1 MSNTTTKTN
10 TTFRGIKANVQ
21 RTNTSL
27 SAGNIERLQRKAMS
41 KLYKD
46 EFGKPE
52 FYVVETVS
60 IDDVGNIE
68 RGYQVVGKA
77 PVVTAFGELDQ
88 TKQQITVNKDDS
100 EREVVV
106 GPQEAYKLFR
116 NIILVSFRNA
126 EAKYDEVRLS
136 GLELDNTVYKA
147 TKHVFYPASGS
158 ASMGKKSKVYFTNH
172 KADVQYETMN
182 NLTGGMLTVALEREA
197 AEKGELSYDDL
208 AGIASRISLC
218 ATTPS
223 LWTEA
228 GKTNNVFYFNGSIES
243 AAEQSNIKGIDN
255 NFRDGYEIISDR
267 IGSEMVEELTG
278 EYVSLA
284 QARRMSFQ
292 LRIRGA
298 AGKGHFRAYNLAQ
311 RLKEMKAMMKIDM
324 SKCYCWEDGKK
335 IDLSVLSEKDLT
347 RLAAKIDIIGDKDVF
362 KWGKYIIDK
371 DVIDPLEI
379 GIVNMSNK
387 TTGGLGTQ
395 IIFKLRDDIED
406 ATLYVK
412 AVTERQLVEAE
423 GMRSSLSFEK
433 DNIRLSNTAYH
444 NCYNLAPERAETDK
458 LLNNFKIKQLDTAL
472 LNRVA
477 NLKLSINSNYLR
489 MVPEDHLLNN
499 RKEVL
504 GSRMVDYVMPTGEV
518 QQVKALEVYSSAFER
533 EYRQMK
539 EQLEEN
545 TVMTQEEKNTVLN
558 NMRVATAIKSPSQ
571 GDNEFEVF
579 YLVLSEEIATRNV
592 TPEFM
597 QFIVECPN
605 NCIILAQDNTVKH
618 QLAGS
623 DFDGDDVTVIYPE
636 FTLLENGKI
645 VTGLYYDGRII
656 NDYTS
661 LIVRKRVR
669 EGNVGYV
676 ALIEYHNDKPMRFTE
691 EQQAKEVTNTTADY
705 IKTMDISSLL

>member
-1 MSNTTTKTN
+1 MSKTINTN
-10 TTFRGIKANVQ
+10 TFRGIRRNVKKV
-21 RTNTSL
+21 NNSL
-27 SAGNIERLQRKAMS
+27 SVRNIERLQRKAMH
-41 KLYKD
+41 KLYQD
-46 EFGKPE
+46 EFGKPN
-52 FYVVETVS
+52 FIVVQTVDV
-60 IDDVGNIE
+60 DDVGNIE
-68 RGYQVVGKA
+68 LGYQTVGNS
-77 PVVTAFGELDQ
+77 PVVLAFGELDQ
-88 TKQQITVNKDDS
+88 TRQQITVNKDDS

-106 GPQEAYKLFR
+106 GPQESYKLYN

-126 EAKYDEVRLS
+126 EALYDNIRLS
-136 GLELDNTVYKA
+136 GLELDHKTYNA
-147 TKHVFYPASGS
+147 TKYYAASGS

-172 KADVQYETMN
+172 AADVQFETMN
-182 NLTGGMLTVALEREA
+182 NLTGGLLAVALEKEI
-197 AEKGELSYDDL
+197 EQKGDLSFDDL

-228 GKTNNVFYFNGSIES
+228 GKTNNVFYFNGSIQS
-243 AAEQSNIKGIDN
+243 ANEDTEIEVDN
-255 NFRDGYEIISDR
+255 NFRDGYAIISDR
-267 IGSEMVEELTG
+267 IGSEMVEELAG
-278 EYVSLA
+278 EPVSNP
-284 QARRMSFQ
+284 QARRMSYQ

-311 RLKEMKAMMKIDM
+311 RLKEIKAMMEIDM

-335 IDLSVLSEKDLT
+335 IDLSVLSEKELT
-347 RLAAKIDIIGDKDVF
+347 KLVAKIDIIGDKDVF
-362 KWGKYIIDK
+362 KWGKYMIDK
-371 DVIDPLEI
+371 NEIAPLEI

-387 TTGGLGTQ
+387 TTGSLGTQ

-412 AVTERQLVEAE
+412 ALTERQLTEAE
-423 GMRSSLSFEK
+423 SMRGSVSFEK
-433 DNIRLSNTAYH
+433 DCIRLSNTAYH
-444 NCYNLAPERAETDK
+444 NCYTLNPERAEEDK
-458 LLNNFKIKQLDTAL
+458 LLNNFKVKQLDTAL

-477 NLKLSINSNYLR
+477 NLKISINSNYLR

-504 GSRMVDYVMPTGEV
+504 GSRVVNYVMPTGETMEV
-518 QQVKALEVYSSAFER
+518 RALEVYSSAFER
-533 EYRQMK
+533 EYREMK
-539 EQLEEN
+539 EELEAN
-545 TVMTQEEKNTVLN
+545 VAMTQEEKNTVLN

-579 YLVLSEEIATRNV
+579 YLVLSEEIASRNV

-669 EGNVGYV
+669 EGNIGYA
-676 ALIEYHNDKPMRFTE
+676 ALIEYGMDTPMFATEEKE
-691 EQQAKEVTNTTADY
+691 EQQETAEY
-705 IKTMDISSLL
+705 IKNMDISSLL

>member
-1 MSNTTTKTN
+1 MSNTTTN
-10 TTFRGIKANVQ
+10 TTFRGIRRNTAKAN
-21 RTNTSL
+21 NSL
-27 SAGNIERLQRKAMS
+27 SAKNIERLQRKAMH
-41 KLYKD
+41 KLYQD
-46 EFGKPE
+46 ELGNPE

-88 TKQQITVNKDDS
+88 TKQQITVNKDDN

-106 GPQEAYKLFR
+106 GPQESYKLFR

-126 EAKYDEVRLS
+126 EAKYDELRLS
-136 GLELDNTVYKA
+136 GLELDNTIYKA

-172 KADVQYETMN
+172 AANIQFETMN
-182 NLTGGMLTVALEREA
+182 NLTGGLLAEVLEKEA

-223 LWTEA
+223 LWTKA

-243 AAEQSNIKGIDN
+243 SNEESNIKGIDN
-255 NFRDGYEIISDR
+255 NFRDGYFIFGDR
-267 IGSEMVEELTG
+267 IVSEIVSELTG
-278 EYVSLA
+278 EKVSLA
-284 QARRMSFQ
+284 QARRMSLQ
-292 LRIRGA
+292 ARVRGA
-298 AGKGHFRAYNLAQ
+298 AGKGHGRAYGLNQ
-311 RLKEMKAMMKIDM
+311 KVKEMKEMMAININ
-324 SKCYCWEDGKK
+324 KCYCWEDGKK
-335 IDLSVLSEKDLT
+335 VDLTKLSEKELVK
-347 RLAAKIDIIGDKDVF
+347 LAAKIDIIGDKDTF

-387 TTGGLGTQ
+387 TTGSLGTQ

-423 GMRSSLSFEK
+423 GMRGNVSFEK
-433 DNIRLSNTAYH
+433 DCVRLSNTAYH
-444 NCYNLAPERAETDK
+444 NCYVLNEERSATDK
-458 LLNNFKIKQLDTAL
+458 LLNNFKIKQLDTAML
-472 LNRVA
+472 GKVA
-477 NLKLSINSNYLR
+477 NLKLSINSSYMR
-489 MVPEDHLLNN
+489 MVPEDHLLND

-504 GSRMVDYVMPTGEV
+504 GSRMVDYVMPTGETMK
-518 QQVKALEVYSSAFER
+518 VKCLEVYSSAFVR
-533 EYRQMK
+533 EYRELEQM
-539 EQLEEN
+539 LAEN
-545 TVMTQEEKNTVLN
+545 TVMTDAEKAILLN
-558 NMRVATAIKSPSQ
+558 NSRICVAIKSPSQ
-571 GDNEFEVF
+571 GDNEFEIF
-579 YLVLSEEIATRNV
+579 FMVLPEDIAARNV

-597 QFIVECPN
+597 QFIVETPN

-636 FTLLENGKI
+636 ITMLDNGKL

-669 EGNVGYV
+669 EGNIGYV

-691 EQQAKEVTNTTADY
+691 KQQAEEATNTAADY

>member
-10 TTFRGIKANVQ
+10 TTFRGIKANTK
-21 RTNTSL
+21 RTNNSL
-27 SAGNIERLQRKAMS
+27 NPSNIERLQRKAMH
-41 KLYKD
+41 KLYED

-60 IDDVGNIE
+60 VDDVGNIE

-126 EAKYDEVRLS
+126 EAKYDELRLS
-136 GLELDNTVYKA
+136 GLELDNTIYKA

-172 KADVQYETMN
+172 KAEVQFETMN
-182 NLTGGMLTVALEREA
+182 NLTGGLLAEVLEKEA
-197 AEKGELSYDDL
+197 AKRDMDFDSL

-223 LWTEA
+223 LWTKA
-228 GKTNNVFYFNGSIES
+228 GKTNNIFYFNGSIQSANENTAVES
-243 AAEQSNIKGIDN
+243 IDN
-255 NFRDGYEIISDR
+255 NFRDGYFVFSDR
-267 IGSEMVEELTG
+267 IVSEIVSELTN
-278 EYVSLA
+278 EKVSCA
-284 QARRMSFQ
+284 QARRMSIQ
-292 LRIRGA
+292 ARIRGA
-298 AGKGHFRAYNLAQ
+298 AGKGHGRGYGLNQRIKEIKGMLA
-311 RLKEMKAMMKIDM
+311 IDINR
-324 SKCYCWEDGKK
+324 CFCWEDGQKV
-335 IDLSVLSEKDLT
+335 DLTKLSEKEIT
-347 RLAAKIDIIGDKDVF
+347 RLAAKMDIIADKDTF
-362 KWGKYIIDK
+362 KWGKYIVEKDTIDK
-371 DVIDPLEI
+371 MEI
-379 GIVNMSNK
+379 GLVNMSNK
-387 TTGGLGTQ
+387 TSGNMGTQ
-395 IIFKLRDDIED
+395 IIFKLRDDLED
-406 ATLYVK
+406 AEKYIK
-412 AVTERQLVEAE
+412 AITERQLVEAE
-423 GMRSSLSFEK
+423 EAKGKVTFEK
-433 DNIRLSNTAYH
+433 DELRLSNTAYH
-444 NCYNLAPERAETDK
+444 NCYVLNTERSATDK

-477 NLKLSINSNYLR
+477 NLKLAINSNYLR

-499 RKEVL
+499 GVEVL
-504 GSRMVDYVMPTGEV
+504 GSRDVDYVMPTGEAMT
-518 QQVKALEVYSSAFER
+518 VKALETYSSAFER

-539 EQLEEN
+539 EYLEN
-545 TVMTQEEKNTVLN
+545 NAAMTQEEKDVILN
-558 NMRVATAIKSPSQ
+558 NMRITTAIKSPSQ

-579 YLVLSEEIATRNV
+579 YMALAEEIAQRN
-592 TPEFM
+592 TTQEYL

-605 NCIILAQDNTVKH
+605 NCVILAQDNTVKH

-636 FTLLENGKI
+636 FTVLEDGKV
-645 VTGLYYDGRII
+645 VTGLYYNGEII

-669 EGNVGYV
+669 EGNVGYA
-676 ALIEYHNDKPMRFTE
+676 ALIEYHMDTPMFAQPE
-691 EQQAKEVTNTTADY
+691 EEVRQQTAEY
-705 IKTMDISSLL
+705 MSSMDISSLL

>member
-21 RTNTSL
+21 RTNNSL
-27 SAGNIERLQRKAMS
+27 SAGNIERLQRKAMN
-41 KLYKD
+41 KLYQD
-46 EFGKPE
+46 EFGNPN
-52 FYVVETVS
+52 FIVVQTVDV
-60 IDDVGNIE
+60 DDVGNIE
-68 RGYQVVGKA
+68 VGYQTVGNS
-77 PVVTAFGELDQ
+77 PVVMAFGELNSEPKEIEVKIDRDGN
-88 TKQQITVNKDDS
+88 TRHIIT
-100 EREVVV
+100 
-106 GPQEAYKLFR
+106 GPTESYKLYN
-116 NIILVSFRNA
+116 NIVLVSFKNA
-126 EAKYDEVRLS
+126 ESKYEDLRLS
-136 GLELDNTVYKA
+136 GLELDGVKY
-147 TKHVFYPASGS
+147 YPASGS

-197 AEKGELSYDDL
+197 AEKGELSYDDI

-669 EGNVGYV
+669 EGNIGYA
-676 ALIEYHNDKPMRFTE
+676 ALIEYGMDTPMFATEEKE
-691 EQQAKEVTNTTADY
+691 EQQETAEY
-705 IKTMDISSLL
+705 IKKMDISSLL

>member
-1 MSNTTTKTN
+1 MSKTINTN
-10 TTFRGIKANVQ
+10 TFRGIRRNVKKAN
-21 RTNTSL
+21 NSL
-27 SAGNIERLQRKAMS
+27 SARNIERLQRKAMH
-41 KLYKD
+41 KLYQD
-46 EFGKPE
+46 EFGKPN
-52 FYVVETVS
+52 FIVVQTVD

-68 RGYQVVGKA
+68 LGYQTVGNS
-77 PVVTAFGELDQ
+77 PVVLAFGELDQ
-88 TKQQITVNKDDS
+88 TRQQITVNKDDS

-106 GPQEAYKLFR
+106 GPQESYKLYN

-126 EAKYDEVRLS
+126 EALYDNIRLS
-136 GLELDNTVYKA
+136 GLELDHKTYNA
-147 TKHVFYPASGS
+147 TKYYAASGS

-172 KADVQYETMN
+172 AADVQFETMN
-182 NLTGGMLTVALEREA
+182 NLTGGLLAVALEKEI
-197 AEKGELSYDDL
+197 EQKGDLSFDDL

-228 GKTNNVFYFNGSIES
+228 GKTNNVFYFNGSIQS
-243 AAEQSNIKGIDN
+243 ANEDTEIEVDN
-255 NFRDGYEIISDR
+255 NFRDGYAIISDR
-267 IGSEMVEELTG
+267 IGSEMVEELAG
-278 EYVSLA
+278 EPVSNP
-284 QARRMSFQ
+284 QARRMSYQ

-311 RLKEMKAMMKIDM
+311 RLKEIKAMMEIDM

-335 IDLSVLSEKDLT
+335 IDLSVLSEKELT
-347 RLAAKIDIIGDKDVF
+347 KLVAKIDIIGDKDVF
-362 KWGKYIIDK
+362 KWGKYMIDK
-371 DVIDPLEI
+371 NEIDPLEI
-379 GIVNMSNK
+379 GLVNMSNK
-387 TTGGLGTQ
+387 TTGSLGTQ
-395 IIFKLRDDIED
+395 IIFKLRDDVED

-412 AVTERQLVEAE
+412 ALTERQLTEAE
-423 GMRSSLSFEK
+423 SMRGSVSFEK
-433 DNIRLSNTAYH
+433 DCIRLSNTAYH
-444 NCYNLAPERAETDK
+444 NCYTLNPERAEEDK
-458 LLNNFKIKQLDTAL
+458 LLNNFKVKQLDTAL

-504 GSRMVDYVMPTGEV
+504 GSRVVNYVMPTGETMEV
-518 QQVKALEVYSSAFER
+518 RALEVYSSAFER
-533 EYRQMK
+533 EYREMK
-539 EQLEEN
+539 EELEAN
-545 TVMTQEEKNTVLN
+545 VAMTQEEKNTVLN

-579 YLVLSEEIATRNV
+579 YLVLSEEIAARNV

-597 QFIVECPN
+597 QFIIETPN
-605 NCIILAQDNTVKH
+605 NCVILAQDNTVKH

-669 EGNVGYV
+669 EGNVGYA
-676 ALIEYHNDKPMRFTE
+676 ALIEYGMDTPMFATEEKE
-691 EQQAKEVTNTTADY
+691 EQQETAEY
-705 IKTMDISSLL
+705 IKNMDISSLL

>member
-1 MSNTTTKTN
+1 MSNTTTK

-21 RTNTSL
+21 RTNNSL

-46 EFGKPE
+46 EFGRPN
-52 FYVVETVS
+52 FIVVQTVDV
-60 IDDVGNIE
+60 DDVGNIE
-68 RGYQVVGKA
+68 VGYQTVGNS
-77 PVVTAFGELDQ
+77 PVVMAFGELNSEPKEIEVKIDRDGN
-88 TKQQITVNKDDS
+88 TRHIIT
-100 EREVVV
+100 
-106 GPQEAYKLFR
+106 GPTESYKLYN
-116 NIILVSFRNA
+116 NIVLVSFKNA
-126 EAKYDEVRLS
+126 ESKYEDLRLS
-136 GLELDNTVYKA
+136 GLELDGVKY
-147 TKHVFYPASGS
+147 YPASGS

-172 KADVQYETMN
+172 AANIQFETMN
-182 NLTGGMLTVALEREA
+182 NLTGGLLAEVLEKEA

-243 AAEQSNIKGIDN
+243 AAEQSNINIDN
-255 NFRDGYEIISDR
+255 NFRDGYFVISDR
-267 IGSEMVEELTG
+267 IGAEMVEELTEEKITVG
-278 EYVSLA
+278 
-284 QARRMSFQ
+284 QARRMSYQ
-292 LRIRGA
+292 IRVRGA
-298 AGKGHFRAYNLAQ
+298 AGKGHARAYSLAQ
-311 RLKEMKAMMKIDM
+311 RVKEIKAMMEIDM

-335 IDLSVLSEKDLT
+335 VELSVLSEKDLT
-347 RLAAKIDIIGDKDVF
+347 RLAAKIDIIADKDTF

-371 DVIDPLEI
+371 DTIEPMEI

-387 TTGGLGTQ
+387 TTGSLGTQ

-406 ATLYVK
+406 AALYVK

-458 LLNNFKIKQLDTAL
+458 LLNNFKIKQLDTAML
-472 LNRVA
+472 GKVA
-477 NLKLSINSNYLR
+477 NLKLSINSSYMR
-489 MVPEDHLLNN
+489 MVPEDHLLND

-504 GSRMVDYVMPTGEV
+504 GSRMVDYVMPTGETMK
-518 QQVKALEVYSSAFER
+518 VKCLEVYSSAFVR
-533 EYRQMK
+533 EYRELEQM
-539 EQLEEN
+539 LAEN
-545 TVMTQEEKNTVLN
+545 TVMTDAEKAILLN
-558 NMRVATAIKSPSQ
+558 NSRVCVAIKSPSQ
-571 GDNEFEVF
+571 GDNEFEMF
-579 YLVLSEEIATRNV
+579 FMVLPEDIAARNV

-597 QFIVECPN
+597 QFIVETPN

-636 FTLLENGKI
+636 ITMLDNGKL
-645 VTGLYYDGRII
+645 VTGLYYNGSII

-661 LIVRKRVR
+661 LVVRKRVR

>member
-1 MSNTTTKTN
+1 MSKTINTN
-10 TTFRGIKANVQ
+10 TFRGIRRNVKKV
-21 RTNTSL
+21 NNSL
-27 SAGNIERLQRKAMS
+27 STKNIERLQRKAMH
-41 KLYKD
+41 KLYQD
-46 EFGKPE
+46 EFGKPN
-52 FYVVETVS
+52 FIVVQTVD

-68 RGYQVVGKA
+68 LGYQTVGNS
-77 PVVTAFGELDQ
+77 PVVLAFGELDQ
-88 TKQQITVNKDDS
+88 TRQQITVNKDDS

-106 GPQEAYKLFR
+106 GPQESYKLYN

-126 EAKYDEVRLS
+126 EALYDNIRLS
-136 GLELDNTVYKA
+136 GLELGHKTYNA
-147 TKHVFYPASGS
+147 TKYYAASGS

-172 KADVQYETMN
+172 KANVQFETMN
-182 NLTGGMLTVALEREA
+182 NLTGGLLAVALEKEI
-197 AEKGELSYDDL
+197 EQKGDLSFDDL

-228 GKTNNVFYFNGSIES
+228 GKTNNVFYFNGSIQS
-243 AAEQSNIKGIDN
+243 ANEDTEIEVDD
-255 NFRDGYEIISDR
+255 NFRDGYAIISDR
-267 IGSEMVEELTG
+267 IGSEMVEELAG
-278 EYVSLA
+278 EPVSNP
-284 QARRMSFQ
+284 QARRMSYQ

-311 RLKEMKAMMKIDM
+311 RLKEIKAMMEIDM

-335 IDLSVLSEKDLT
+335 IDLSVLSEKELT
-347 RLAAKIDIIGDKDVF
+347 KLVAKIDIIGDKDVF
-362 KWGKYIIDK
+362 KWGKYMIDK
-371 DVIDPLEI
+371 NEIAPLEI
-379 GIVNMSNK
+379 GLVNMSNK
-387 TTGGLGTQ
+387 TTGSLGTQ
-395 IIFKLRDDIED
+395 IIFKLRDDVED

-412 AVTERQLVEAE
+412 ALTERQLTEAE
-423 GMRSSLSFEK
+423 SMRGSVSFEK
-433 DNIRLSNTAYH
+433 DCIRLSNTAYH
-444 NCYNLAPERAETDK
+444 NCYTLNPERAEEDK
-458 LLNNFKIKQLDTAL
+458 LLNNFKVKQLDTAL

-504 GSRMVDYVMPTGEV
+504 GSRVVNYVMPTGETMEV
-518 QQVKALEVYSSAFER
+518 RALEVYSSAFER
-533 EYRQMK
+533 EYREMK
-539 EQLEEN
+539 EELEAN
-545 TVMTQEEKNTVLN
+545 VAMTQEEKNTVLN

-579 YLVLSEEIATRNV
+579 YLVLSEEIASRNV

-669 EGNVGYV
+669 EGNIGYA
-676 ALIEYHNDKPMRFTE
+676 ALIEYGMDTPMFATEEKE
-691 EQQAKEVTNTTADY
+691 EQQETAEY
-705 IKTMDISSLL
+705 IKNMDISSLL

>member
-10 TTFRGIKANVQ
+10 TTFRGIKANTK
-21 RTNTSL
+21 RTNNSL
-27 SAGNIERLQRKAMS
+27 NPSNIERLQRKAMH
-41 KLYKD
+41 KLYQD
-46 EFGKPE
+46 EFGKPN
-52 FYVVETVS
+52 FIVVQTVDV
-60 IDDVGNIE
+60 DDVGNIE
-68 RGYQVVGKA
+68 LGYQTVGNS
-77 PVVTAFGELDQ
+77 PVVMAFGELNSEV
-88 TKQQITVNKDDS
+88 KQVEVKIDRDGNTRQIIT
-100 EREVVV
+100 
-106 GPQEAYKLFR
+106 GPTESYKLYN
-116 NIILVSFRNA
+116 NIVLVSFKNA
-126 EAKYDEVRLS
+126 ESKYEDLRLS
-136 GLELDNTVYKA
+136 GLELDGVKY
-147 TKHVFYPASGS
+147 YPASGS

-172 KADVQYETMN
+172 KADVQYETMD
-182 NLTGGMLTVALEREA
+182 NLTGGMLTIALEREA

-223 LWTEA
+223 LWTKA

-255 NFRDGYEIISDR
+255 NFRDGYFVISDR
-267 IGSEMVEELTG
+267 IGAEMVEELTEEKITVG
-278 EYVSLA
+278 
-284 QARRMSFQ
+284 QARRMSYQ
-292 LRIRGA
+292 IRVRGA
-298 AGKGHFRAYNLAQ
+298 AGKGHARAYSLAQ
-311 RLKEMKAMMKIDM
+311 RTKEIKAMMEIDIT
-324 SKCYCWEDGKK
+324 KCYCWEDGKK
-335 IDLSVLSEKDLT
+335 VDLNVLSEKDLT
-347 RLAAKIDIIGDKDVF
+347 RLVAKIDIIGDKDVF
-362 KWGKYIIDK
+362 KWGKYMIDK

-387 TTGGLGTQ
+387 TTGSLGTQ

-412 AVTERQLVEAE
+412 AITERQLVEAE

-545 TVMTQEEKNTVLN
+545 TVMTQEEKNIVLN

-597 QFIVECPN
+597 QFIIETPN
-605 NCIILAQDNTVKH
+605 NCVILAQDNTVKH

-636 FTLLENGKI
+636 FTLLENDKI

-676 ALIEYHNDKPMRFTE
+676 ALIEYHNNKPMRFTE
-691 EQQAKEVTNTTADY
+691 EQQAEEATNTAADY
-705 IKTMDISSLL
+705 IKSMDISSLL

>member
-1 MSNTTTKTN
+1 MSKTINTN
-10 TTFRGIKANVQ
+10 TFRGIRRNVKKV
-21 RTNTSL
+21 NNSL
-27 SAGNIERLQRKAMS
+27 STKNIERLQRKAMH
-41 KLYKD
+41 KLYQD
-46 EFGKPE
+46 EFGKPN
-52 FYVVETVS
+52 FIVVQTVD

-68 RGYQVVGKA
+68 LGYQTVGNS
-77 PVVTAFGELDQ
+77 PVVLAFGELDQ
-88 TKQQITVNKDDS
+88 TRQQITVNKDDS

-106 GPQEAYKLFR
+106 GPQESYKLYN

-126 EAKYDEVRLS
+126 EALYDNIRLS
-136 GLELDNTVYKA
+136 GLELDHKTYKA
-147 TKHVFYPASGS
+147 TKYYAASGS

-172 KADVQYETMN
+172 AADVQFETMN
-182 NLTGGMLTVALEREA
+182 NLTGGLLAIALEKEI
-197 AEKGELSYDDL
+197 EQKGDLSFDDL

-223 LWTEA
+223 LWPEKGRTD
-228 GKTNNVFYFNGSIES
+228 NVFYFHGSIES
-243 AAEQSNIKGIDN
+243 KAENTEIEVDN
-255 NFRDGYEIISDR
+255 NFRDGYFVISDR
-267 IGSEMVEELTG
+267 IGSEMVEELAEEKITAG
-278 EYVSLA
+278 
-284 QARRMSFQ
+284 QARRMSYQ
-292 LRIRGA
+292 IRVRGA
-298 AGKGHFRAYNLAQ
+298 AGKGHARAYNLAQ
-311 RLKEMKAMMKIDM
+311 RLKEVKAMMEIDM

-335 IDLSVLSEKDLT
+335 IDLSVLSEKELT
-347 RLAAKIDIIGDKDVF
+347 RLVAKIDIIGDKDVF
-362 KWGKYIIDK
+362 KWGKYMIDK
-371 DVIDPLEI
+371 NEIDPLEI
-379 GIVNMSNK
+379 GLVNMSNK
-387 TTGGLGTQ
+387 TTGSLGTQ
-395 IIFKLRDDIED
+395 IIFKLRDDVED

-412 AVTERQLVEAE
+412 ALTERQLTEAE
-423 GMRSSLSFEK
+423 SMRGSVSFEK
-433 DNIRLSNTAYH
+433 DCIRLSNTAYH
-444 NCYNLAPERAETDK
+444 NCYTLNPERAEEDK
-458 LLNNFKIKQLDTAL
+458 LLNNFKVKQLDTAL

-504 GSRMVDYVMPTGEV
+504 GSRVVNYVMPTGETMEV
-518 QQVKALEVYSSAFER
+518 RALEVYSSAFER
-533 EYRQMK
+533 EYREMK
-539 EQLEEN
+539 EELEAN
-545 TVMTQEEKNTVLN
+545 VAMTQEEKNTVLN

-579 YLVLSEEIATRNV
+579 YLVLSEEIASRNV

-669 EGNVGYV
+669 EGNIGYA
-676 ALIEYHNDKPMRFTE
+676 ALIEYGMDTPMFATEEKE
-691 EQQAKEVTNTTADY
+691 EQQETAEY
-705 IKTMDISSLL
+705 IKNMDISSLL

>member
-21 RTNTSL
+21 RTNNSL
-27 SAGNIERLQRKAMS
+27 SAGNIERLQRKAMN
-41 KLYKD
+41 KLYQD
-46 EFGKPE
+46 EFGNPN
-52 FYVVETVS
+52 FIVVQTVDV
-60 IDDVGNIE
+60 DDVGNIE
-68 RGYQVVGKA
+68 VGYQTVGNS
-77 PVVTAFGELDQ
+77 PVVMAFGELNSEPKEIEVKIDRDGN
-88 TKQQITVNKDDS
+88 TRHIIT
-100 EREVVV
+100 
-106 GPQEAYKLFR
+106 GPTESYKLYN
-116 NIILVSFRNA
+116 NIVLVSFKNA
-126 EAKYDEVRLS
+126 ESKYEDLRLS
-136 GLELDNTVYKA
+136 GLELDGVKY
-147 TKHVFYPASGS
+147 YPASGS

-172 KADVQYETMN
+172 KADVQYETMD
-182 NLTGGMLTVALEREA
+182 NLTGGMLTIALEREA
-197 AEKGELSYDDL
+197 AEKGELSYDDI

-243 AAEQSNIKGIDN
+243 AAEQSNIKSIDN
-255 NFRDGYEIISDR
+255 NFRDGYFVISDR
-267 IGSEMVEELTG
+267 IGAEMVEELTKEKVTVG
-278 EYVSLA
+278 
-284 QARRMSFQ
+284 QARRMSYQ
-292 LRIRGA
+292 IRVRGA
-298 AGKGHFRAYNLAQ
+298 AGKGHARAYSLAQ
-311 RLKEMKAMMKIDM
+311 RTKEIKAMMEIDIT
-324 SKCYCWEDGKK
+324 KCYCWEDGKK
-335 IDLSVLSEKDLT
+335 VDLSVLSEKDLT
-347 RLAAKIDIIGDKDVF
+347 RLVAKIDIIGDKDVF
-362 KWGKYIIDK
+362 KWGKYMIDK
-371 DVIDPLEI
+371 NEIDPLEI

-387 TTGGLGTQ
+387 TTGSLGTQ

-406 ATLYVK
+406 AALYVK

-433 DNIRLSNTAYH
+433 DNTRLSNTAYH

-545 TVMTQEEKNTVLN
+545 TVMTQEEKNIVLN

-597 QFIVECPN
+597 QFMIECPN

-691 EQQAKEVTNTTADY
+691 EQQAEEATNTAADY

>member
-10 TTFRGIKANVQ
+10 TTFRGIRKNTAKAN
-21 RTNTSL
+21 NSL
-27 SAGNIERLQRKAMS
+27 SARNIERLQRKAMH
-41 KLYKD
+41 KLYQD
-46 EFGKPE
+46 EFGKPN
-52 FYVVETVS
+52 FIVVQTVD

-68 RGYQVVGKA
+68 LGYQTVGNS
-77 PVVTAFGELDQ
+77 PVVMAFGELDQ
-88 TKQQITVNKDDS
+88 TRQQITVNKDDS

-106 GPQEAYKLFR
+106 GPQESYKLYN

-126 EAKYDEVRLS
+126 EALYDNIRLS
-136 GLELDNTVYKA
+136 GLELGHKTYNA
-147 TKHVFYPASGS
+147 TKYYAASGS

-172 KADVQYETMN
+172 AADVQFETMN
-182 NLTGGMLTVALEREA
+182 NLTGGLLAIALEKEI
-197 AEKGELSYDDL
+197 EQKGDLSFDDL

-228 GKTNNVFYFNGSIES
+228 GKTNNVFYFNGSIQS
-243 AAEQSNIKGIDN
+243 ANEDTEIEVDN
-255 NFRDGYEIISDR
+255 NFRDGYAIISDR
-267 IGSEMVEELTG
+267 IGSEMVEELAG
-278 EYVSLA
+278 EPVSNP
-284 QARRMSFQ
+284 QARRMSYQ

-311 RLKEMKAMMKIDM
+311 RLKEVKAMMEIDM

-335 IDLSVLSEKDLT
+335 IDLSILSEKELT
-347 RLAAKIDIIGDKDVF
+347 RLVAKIDIIGDKDVF
-362 KWGKYIIDK
+362 KWGKYMIDK
-371 DVIDPLEI
+371 NEIDPLEI
-379 GIVNMSNK
+379 GLVNMSNK
-387 TTGGLGTQ
+387 TTGSLGTQ
-395 IIFKLRDDIED
+395 IIFKLRDDVED

-412 AVTERQLVEAE
+412 AVTERQLTEAE
-423 GMRSSLSFEK
+423 SMRGSVSFEK
-433 DNIRLSNTAYH
+433 DCIRLSNTAYH
-444 NCYNLAPERAETDK
+444 NCYTLNPERAEEDK
-458 LLNNFKIKQLDTAL
+458 LLNNFKVKQLDTAL

-477 NLKLSINSNYLR
+477 NLKLAINSNYMR

-504 GSRMVDYVMPTGEV
+504 GSRVVNYVMPTGETMEV
-518 QQVKALEVYSSAFER
+518 RALEVYSSAFEK
-533 EYRQMK
+533 EYREMK
-539 EQLEEN
+539 EELEAN
-545 TVMTQEEKNTVLN
+545 VAMTQEEKNTVLN

-669 EGNVGYV
+669 EGNIGYA
-676 ALIEYHNDKPMRFTE
+676 ALIEYGMDTPMFATEEKE
-691 EQQAKEVTNTTADY
+691 EQQEAAEY
-705 IKTMDISSLL
+705 IKNMDISSLL

>member
-21 RTNTSL
+21 RTNNSL

-46 EFGKPE
+46 EFGRPE

-106 GPQEAYKLFR
+106 GPQESYKLFR

-197 AEKGELSYDDL
+197 AEKGELSYDDI

-387 TTGGLGTQ
+387 TTGNLGTQ

-406 ATLYVK
+406 AALYVK

-423 GMRSSLSFEK
+423 SMRSSLSFEK

-691 EQQAKEVTNTTADY
+691 EQQAKEVTNTAADY

>member
-21 RTNTSL
+21 RTNNSL

-46 EFGKPE
+46 EFGGPE

-106 GPQEAYKLFR
+106 GPQESYKLFR

-197 AEKGELSYDDL
+197 AEKGELSYDDI

-387 TTGGLGTQ
+387 TTGNLGTQ

-406 ATLYVK
+406 AALYVK

-423 GMRSSLSFEK
+423 SMRSSLSFEK

-579 YLVLSEEIATRNV
+579 YLVLSEEIAARNV

-597 QFIVECPN
+597 QFIIETPN
-605 NCIILAQDNTVKH
+605 NCVILAQDNTVKH

-691 EQQAKEVTNTTADY
+691 EQQAKEVTNTAADY

>member
-1 MSNTTTKTN
+1 MSNTTTKAN

-21 RTNTSL
+21 RTNNSL

-46 EFGKPE
+46 EFGRPN
-52 FYVVETVS
+52 FIVVQTVDV
-60 IDDVGNIE
+60 DDIGNIE
-68 RGYQVVGKA
+68 LGYQTVGNS
-77 PVVTAFGELDQ
+77 PVVMAFGELNSEPKEIEVKIDRDGN
-88 TKQQITVNKDDS
+88 TRHIIT
-100 EREVVV
+100 
-106 GPQEAYKLFR
+106 GPTESYKLYN
-116 NIILVSFRNA
+116 NIVLVSFKNA
-126 EAKYDEVRLS
+126 ESKYEDLRLS
-136 GLELDNTVYKA
+136 GLELDGVKY
-147 TKHVFYPASGS
+147 YPASGS

-197 AEKGELSYDDL
+197 AEKGELSYDDI
-208 AGIASRISLC
+208 AGVASRISLC

-347 RLAAKIDIIGDKDVF
+347 RLAAKIDIIGDKDTF

-412 AVTERQLVEAE
+412 AVTERQLVETE

>member
-21 RTNTSL
+21 RTNNSL

-46 EFGKPE
+46 EFGRPN
-52 FYVVETVS
+52 FIVVQTVDV
-60 IDDVGNIE
+60 DDVGNIE
-68 RGYQVVGKA
+68 LGYQTVGNS
-77 PVVTAFGELDQ
+77 PVVMAFGELNSEPKEIEVKIDRDGN
-88 TKQQITVNKDDS
+88 TRHIIT
-100 EREVVV
+100 
-106 GPQEAYKLFR
+106 GPTESYKLYN
-116 NIILVSFRNA
+116 NIVLVSFKNA
-126 EAKYDEVRLS
+126 ESKYEDLRLS
-136 GLELDNTVYKA
+136 GLELDGVKY
-147 TKHVFYPASGS
+147 YPASGS

-172 KADVQYETMN
+172 AANIQFETMN
-182 NLTGGMLTVALEREA
+182 NLTGGLLAEVLEKEA

-243 AAEQSNIKGIDN
+243 AAEQSNINIDN
-255 NFRDGYEIISDR
+255 NFRDGYFVISDR
-267 IGSEMVEELTG
+267 IGAEMVEELTEEKITVG
-278 EYVSLA
+278 
-284 QARRMSFQ
+284 QARRMSYQ
-292 LRIRGA
+292 IRVRGA
-298 AGKGHFRAYNLAQ
+298 AGKGHARAYSLAQ
-311 RLKEMKAMMKIDM
+311 RVKEIKAMMEIDM

-335 IDLSVLSEKDLT
+335 VELSVLSEKDLT
-347 RLAAKIDIIGDKDVF
+347 RLAAKIDIIADKDTF

-371 DVIDPLEI
+371 DTIEPMEI

-387 TTGGLGTQ
+387 TTGSLGTQ

-406 ATLYVK
+406 AALYVK

-458 LLNNFKIKQLDTAL
+458 LLNNFKIKQLDTAML
-472 LNRVA
+472 GKVA
-477 NLKLSINSNYLR
+477 NLKLSINSSYMR

-504 GSRMVDYVMPTGEV
+504 GSRMVDYVMPTGETMK
-518 QQVKALEVYSSAFER
+518 VKCLEVYSSAFVR
-533 EYRQMK
+533 EYRELEQM
-539 EQLEEN
+539 LAEN
-545 TVMTQEEKNTVLN
+545 TVMTDAEKAILLN
-558 NMRVATAIKSPSQ
+558 NSRVCVAIKSPSQ
-571 GDNEFEVF
+571 GDNEFEMF
-579 YLVLSEEIATRNV
+579 FMVLPEDIAARNV

-597 QFIVECPN
+597 QFIVETPN

-636 FTLLENGKI
+636 ITMLDNGKL
-645 VTGLYYDGRII
+645 VTGLYYNGSII

-661 LIVRKRVR
+661 LVVRKRVR

-691 EQQAKEVTNTTADY
+691 EQQAEEAANTTADY

>member
-10 TTFRGIKANVQ
+10 TTFRGIRKNTAKAN
-21 RTNTSL
+21 NSL
-27 SAGNIERLQRKAMS
+27 SARNIERLQRKAMH
-41 KLYKD
+41 KLYQD
-46 EFGKPE
+46 EFGKPN
-52 FYVVETVS
+52 FIVVQTVN

-68 RGYQVVGKA
+68 LGYQTVGNS
-77 PVVTAFGELDQ
+77 PVVMAFGELDQ
-88 TKQQITVNKDDS
+88 TRQQITVNKDDS

-106 GPQEAYKLFR
+106 GPQESYKLYN

-126 EAKYDEVRLS
+126 EALYDNIRLS
-136 GLELDNTVYKA
+136 GLELDHKTYNA
-147 TKHVFYPASGS
+147 TKYYAASGS

-172 KADVQYETMN
+172 AADVQFETMN
-182 NLTGGMLTVALEREA
+182 NLTGGLLAVALEKEI
-197 AEKGELSYDDL
+197 EQKGDLSFDDL

-228 GKTNNVFYFNGSIES
+228 GKTNNVFYFNGSIQS
-243 AAEQSNIKGIDN
+243 ANEDTEIEVDN
-255 NFRDGYEIISDR
+255 NFRDGYFVISDR
-267 IGSEMVEELTG
+267 IGSEMVEELTEEKVTVG
-278 EYVSLA
+278 
-284 QARRMSFQ
+284 QARRMSYQ
-292 LRIRGA
+292 IRVRGA
-298 AGKGHFRAYNLAQ
+298 AGKGHARAYSLAQ
-311 RLKEMKAMMKIDM
+311 RTKEIKAMMEIDM

-335 IDLSVLSEKDLT
+335 IDLSVLSEKELT
-347 RLAAKIDIIGDKDVF
+347 RLIAKMDIIGDKDVF
-362 KWGKYIIDK
+362 KWGKYMIDK
-371 DVIDPLEI
+371 NEIAPLEI
-379 GIVNMSNK
+379 GLVNMSNK
-387 TTGGLGTQ
+387 TTGSLGTQ
-395 IIFKLRDDIED
+395 IIFKLRDDVED

-412 AVTERQLVEAE
+412 AITERQLTEAE
-423 GMRSSLSFEK
+423 SMRGSVSFEK
-433 DNIRLSNTAYH
+433 DCIRLSNTAYH
-444 NCYNLAPERAETDK
+444 NCYTLNPERAEEDK
-458 LLNNFKIKQLDTAL
+458 LLNNFKVKQLDTAL

-489 MVPEDHLLNN
+489 MVPEDHLLND

-504 GSRMVDYVMPTGEV
+504 GSRMVDYVMPTGECMKV
-518 QQVKALEVYSSAFER
+518 RALEVYSSAFER
-533 EYRQMK
+533 EYK
-539 EQLEEN
+539 EMEKQLAVN
-545 TVMTQEEKNTVLN
+545 VAMTQEEKNTVLN

-645 VTGLYYDGRII
+645 VTGLYYNGRII

-669 EGNVGYV
+669 EGNIGYA
-676 ALIEYHNDKPMRFTE
+676 ALIEYGMDTPMFATEEKE
-691 EQQAKEVTNTTADY
+691 EQQETAEY
-705 IKTMDISSLL
+705 IKNMDISSLL

>member
-1 MSNTTTKTN
+1 MSKTINTN
-10 TTFRGIKANVQ
+10 TFRGIRRNVKKV
-21 RTNTSL
+21 NNSL
-27 SAGNIERLQRKAMS
+27 SAKNIERLQRKAMH
-41 KLYKD
+41 KLYQD
-46 EFGKPE
+46 EFGKPN
-52 FYVVETVS
+52 FIVVQTVD

-68 RGYQVVGKA
+68 LGYQTVGNS
-77 PVVTAFGELDQ
+77 PVVLAFGELDQ
-88 TKQQITVNKDDS
+88 TRQQITVNKDDS

-106 GPQEAYKLFR
+106 GPQESYKLYN

-126 EAKYDEVRLS
+126 EALYDNIRLS
-136 GLELDNTVYKA
+136 GLELGHKTYNA
-147 TKHVFYPASGS
+147 TKYYAASGS

-172 KADVQYETMN
+172 AADVQFETMN
-182 NLTGGMLTVALEREA
+182 NLTGGLLAVALEKEI
-197 AEKGELSYDDL
+197 EQKGDLSFDDL

-228 GKTNNVFYFNGSIES
+228 GKTNNVFYFNGSIQS
-243 AAEQSNIKGIDN
+243 ANEDTEIEVDN
-255 NFRDGYEIISDR
+255 NFRDGYAIISDR
-267 IGSEMVEELTG
+267 IGSEMVEELAG
-278 EYVSLA
+278 EPVSNP
-284 QARRMSFQ
+284 QARRMSYQ

-311 RLKEMKAMMKIDM
+311 RLKEIKAMMEIDM

-335 IDLSVLSEKDLT
+335 IDLSVLSEKELT
-347 RLAAKIDIIGDKDVF
+347 RLVAKIDIIGDKDVF
-362 KWGKYIIDK
+362 KWGKYMIDK
-371 DVIDPLEI
+371 NEIAPLEI

-387 TTGGLGTQ
+387 TTGSLGTQ

-423 GMRSSLSFEK
+423 SMRSSLSFEK

-661 LIVRKRVR
+661 LVVRKRVR

-691 EQQAKEVTNTTADY
+691 EQQAEETANTTADY

>member
-1 MSNTTTKTN
+1 MSKTINTN
-10 TTFRGIKANVQ
+10 TFRGIRRNVKKV
-21 RTNTSL
+21 NNSL
-27 SAGNIERLQRKAMS
+27 STKNIERLQRKAMH
-41 KLYKD
+41 KLYQD
-46 EFGKPE
+46 EFGKPN
-52 FYVVETVS
+52 FIVVQTVD

-68 RGYQVVGKA
+68 LGYQTVGNS
-77 PVVTAFGELDQ
+77 PVVLAFGELDQ
-88 TKQQITVNKDDS
+88 TRQQITVNKDDS

-106 GPQEAYKLFR
+106 GPQESYKLYN

-126 EAKYDEVRLS
+126 EALYDNIRLS
-136 GLELDNTVYKA
+136 GLELDHKTYNA
-147 TKHVFYPASGS
+147 TKYYAASGS

-172 KADVQYETMN
+172 AADVQFETMN
-182 NLTGGMLTVALEREA
+182 NLTGGLLAVALEKEI
-197 AEKGELSYDDL
+197 EQKGDLSFDDL

-228 GKTNNVFYFNGSIES
+228 GKTNNVFYFNGSIQS
-243 AAEQSNIKGIDN
+243 ANEDTEIEVDN
-255 NFRDGYEIISDR
+255 NFRDGYAIISDR
-267 IGSEMVEELTG
+267 IGSEMVEELAG
-278 EYVSLA
+278 EPVSNP
-284 QARRMSFQ
+284 QARRMSYQ

-311 RLKEMKAMMKIDM
+311 RLKEIKAMMEIDM

-379 GIVNMSNK
+379 GLVNMSNK
-387 TTGGLGTQ
+387 TIGSLGTQ
-395 IIFKLRDDIED
+395 IIFKLRDDVED

-412 AVTERQLVEAE
+412 ALTERQLTEAE
-423 GMRSSLSFEK
+423 SMRGSVSFEK
-433 DNIRLSNTAYH
+433 DCIRLSNTAYH
-444 NCYNLAPERAETDK
+444 NCYTLNPERAEEDK
-458 LLNNFKIKQLDTAL
+458 LLNNFKVKQLDTAL

-504 GSRMVDYVMPTGEV
+504 GSRVVNYVMPTGETMEV
-518 QQVKALEVYSSAFER
+518 RALEVYSSAFER
-533 EYRQMK
+533 EYREMK
-539 EQLEEN
+539 EELEAN
-545 TVMTQEEKNTVLN
+545 VAMTQEEKNTVLN

-669 EGNVGYV
+669 EGNIGYA
-676 ALIEYHNDKPMRFTE
+676 ALIEYGMDTPMFATEEKE
-691 EQQAKEVTNTTADY
+691 EQQETAEY
-705 IKTMDISSLL
+705 IKNMDISSLL

>member
-1 MSNTTTKTN
+1 MSKTINTN
-10 TTFRGIKANVQ
+10 TFRGIRRNVKKV
-21 RTNTSL
+21 NNSL
-27 SAGNIERLQRKAMS
+27 SAKNIERLQRKAMH
-41 KLYKD
+41 KLYQD
-46 EFGKPE
+46 EFGNPN
-52 FYVVETVS
+52 FIVVQTIDV
-60 IDDVGNIE
+60 DDVGNIE
-68 RGYQVVGKA
+68 VGYQTVGNS
-77 PVVTAFGELDQ
+77 PVVMAFGELNSDSKEVEVKIDRDGN
-88 TKQQITVNKDDS
+88 TRHIIT
-100 EREVVV
+100 
-106 GPQEAYKLFR
+106 GPTESYKLYN
-116 NIILVSFRNA
+116 NIVLVSFKNA
-126 EAKYDEVRLS
+126 ESKYEDLRLS
-136 GLELDNTVYKA
+136 GLELDGVKY
-147 TKHVFYPASGS
+147 YPASGS

-172 KADVQYETMN
+172 TAEVQYETMD
-182 NLTGGMLTVALEREA
+182 NLTGGMLTIALEKEA
-197 AEKGELSYDDL
+197 AEKGELSYDDI
-208 AGIASRISLC
+208 AGVASRISLC

-223 LWTEA
+223 LWTKA

-255 NFRDGYEIISDR
+255 NFRDGYFVISDR
-267 IGSEMVEELTG
+267 IGAEMVEELTEEKITVG
-278 EYVSLA
+278 
-284 QARRMSFQ
+284 QARRMSYQ
-292 LRIRGA
+292 IRVRGA
-298 AGKGHFRAYNLAQ
+298 AGKGHGRAYGLNQ
-311 RLKEMKAMMKIDM
+311 KVKEMKEMMAIDIN
-324 SKCYCWEDGKK
+324 KCYCWEDGKK
-335 IDLSVLSEKDLT
+335 VDLTKLSEKELV
-347 RLAAKIDIIGDKDVF
+347 RLAAKIDIIADKDTF
-362 KWGKYIIDK
+362 KWGKYITNK
-371 DVIDPLEI
+371 DTIEPMEI
-379 GIVNMSNK
+379 GLVNMSNK
-387 TTGGLGTQ
+387 TSGNMGTQ

-406 ATLYVK
+406 AALYVK

-539 EQLEEN
+539 EELEAN
-545 TVMTQEEKNTVLN
+545 VAMTQEEKNTVLN

-579 YLVLSEEIATRNV
+579 YLVLSEEIAARNV

-597 QFIVECPN
+597 QFIIETPN
-605 NCIILAQDNTVKH
+605 NCVILAQDNTVKH

-691 EQQAKEVTNTTADY
+691 EQQAEEVTNTTADY

>member
-1 MSNTTTKTN
+1 MSNITTKTN

-21 RTNTSL
+21 RTNNSL
-27 SAGNIERLQRKAMS
+27 SAGNIERLQRKAMH
-41 KLYKD
+41 KLYES

-52 FYVVETVS
+52 FYVVETVN

-100 EREVVV
+100 ERKVVV
-106 GPQEAYKLFR
+106 GPQESYKLYR
-116 NIILVSFRNA
+116 NIVLVSFRNA
-126 EAKYDEVRLS
+126 EAVYDDMRLK
-136 GLELDNTVYKA
+136 GLELDGIKY
-147 TKHVFYPASGS
+147 YPASGS

-172 KADVQYETMN
+172 AAEAQYETMD
-182 NLTGGMLTVALEREA
+182 NLTGGMLTVALEKEA

-223 LWTEA
+223 LWPEK
-228 GKTNNVFYFNGSIES
+228 GKTNNVFYFHGSIES
-243 AAEQSNIKGIDN
+243 SNEESNIKGIDN
-255 NFRDGYEIISDR
+255 NFRDGYFVISDK
-267 IGSEMVEELTG
+267 IGSEMIKELTEEKITVG
-278 EYVSLA
+278 
-284 QARRMSFQ
+284 QARRMSYQ
-292 LRIRGA
+292 IRVRGA
-298 AGKGHFRAYNLAQ
+298 AGKGHARAYSLAQ
-311 RLKEMKAMMKIDM
+311 RVKEIKAMMEINP

-335 IDLSVLSEKDLT
+335 IDVIKLSEKELVK
-347 RLAAKIDIIGDKDVF
+347 LAAKIDIIGDKDVF
-362 KWGKYIIDK
+362 KWGKYMIDK
-371 DVIDPLEI
+371 DEIEPLEI

-387 TTGGLGTQ
+387 TTGSLGTQ

-406 ATLYVK
+406 ATMYIK

-423 GMRSSLSFEK
+423 SMRGNVSFEK
-433 DNIRLSNTAYH
+433 DCVRLSNTAYH
-444 NCYNLAPERAETDK
+444 NCYTLNPERSATDK
-458 LLNNFKIKQLDTAL
+458 LLNNFKIKQLDTAML
-472 LNRVA
+472 GKVA
-477 NLKLSINSNYLR
+477 NLKLSINSNYMR

-504 GSRMVDYVMPTGEV
+504 SSRMVDYVMPTGETMK
-518 QQVKALEVYSSAFER
+518 VKCLETYSSAFVK
-533 EYRQMK
+533 EYRELEQM
-539 EQLEEN
+539 LAEN
-545 TVMTQEEKNTVLN
+545 TVMTDTEKAILLN
-558 NMRVATAIKSPSQ
+558 NSRVCTAIKSPSQ
-571 GDNEFEVF
+571 GDNEFEMF
-579 YLVLSEEIATRNV
+579 YMLLPEDISARNV
-592 TPEFM
+592 TPEYM
-597 QFIVECPN
+597 QFIIETPN

-636 FTLLENGKI
+636 ITMLDNGKL
-645 VTGLYYDGRII
+645 VTGLYYNGSII

-661 LIVRKRVR
+661 LVVRKRVR

-676 ALIEYHNDKPMRFTE
+676 ALIEYHNDKPMRFNE
-691 EQQAKEVTNTTADY
+691 EQQAEEASNTTADY

>member
-21 RTNTSL
+21 RTNNSL

-46 EFGKPE
+46 EFGGPE

-106 GPQEAYKLFR
+106 GPQESYKLFR

-197 AEKGELSYDDL
+197 AEKGELSYDDI

-387 TTGGLGTQ
+387 TTGNLGTQ

-406 ATLYVK
+406 AALYVK

-423 GMRSSLSFEK
+423 SMRSSLSFEK

-597 QFIVECPN
+597 QFIIETPN
-605 NCIILAQDNTVKH
+605 NCVILAQDNTVKH

-691 EQQAKEVTNTTADY
+691 EQQAKEVTNTAADY

>member
-10 TTFRGIKANVQ
+10 TTFRGIKANTK
-21 RTNTSL
+21 RSSNSL
-27 SAGNIERLQRKAMS
+27 NPSNIERLQRKAMH
-41 KLYKD
+41 KLYED

-60 IDDVGNIE
+60 VDDVGNID

-88 TKQQITVNKDDS
+88 TRQQITVNKDDS

-106 GPQEAYKLFR
+106 GPQESYKLFR

-126 EAKYDEVRLS
+126 EAGYDNIRLS
-136 GLELDNTVYKA
+136 GLELDHKTYKA
-147 TKHVFYPASGS
+147 TKYYAASGS

-172 KADVQYETMN
+172 AADVQFETMN
-182 NLTGGMLTVALEREA
+182 NLTGGLLAIALEKEI
-197 AEKGELSYDDL
+197 EQKGDLSFDDL

-223 LWTEA
+223 LWPQS
-228 GKTNNVFYFNGSIES
+228 GKTNNVFYFNGSIQS
-243 AAEQSNIKGIDN
+243 ANEDTEIEVDN
-255 NFRDGYEIISDR
+255 NFRDGYFVISDR
-267 IGSEMVEELTG
+267 IGSEMVEELAEEKITAG
-278 EYVSLA
+278 
-284 QARRMSFQ
+284 QARRMSYQ
-292 LRIRGA
+292 IRVRGA
-298 AGKGHFRAYNLAQ
+298 AGKGHARAYNLAQ
-311 RLKEMKAMMKIDM
+311 RTKEIKAMMEIDIT
-324 SKCYCWEDGKK
+324 KCYCWEDGKK
-335 IDLSVLSEKDLT
+335 VDLSVLSEKDLT
-347 RLAAKIDIIGDKDVF
+347 RLVAKIDIIGDKDVF
-362 KWGKYIIDK
+362 KWGKYMINK
-371 DVIDPLEI
+371 NEIDPLEI
-379 GIVNMSNK
+379 GLVNMSNK
-387 TTGGLGTQ
+387 TTGSLGTQ
-395 IIFKLRDDIED
+395 IIFKLRDDVED

-412 AVTERQLVEAE
+412 AVTERQLTEAE
-423 GMRSSLSFEK
+423 SMRGSVSFEK
-433 DNIRLSNTAYH
+433 DCIRLSNTAYH
-444 NCYNLAPERAETDK
+444 NCYTLNPERAEEDK
-458 LLNNFKIKQLDTAL
+458 LLNNFKVKQLDTAL

-489 MVPEDHLLNN
+489 MVPEDHLLND

-504 GSRMVDYVMPTGEV
+504 GSRMVDYVMPTGECMKV
-518 QQVKALEVYSSAFER
+518 RALEVYSSAFER
-533 EYRQMK
+533 EYREMEK
-539 EQLEEN
+539 QLAVN
-545 TVMTQEEKNTVLN
+545 VAMTQEEKNTVLN

-669 EGNVGYV
+669 EGNIGYA
-676 ALIEYHNDKPMRFTE
+676 ALIEYGMDTPMFATEEKE
-691 EQQAKEVTNTTADY
+691 EQQETAEY
-705 IKTMDISSLL
+705 IKNMDISSLL

>member
-1 MSNTTTKTN
+1 MSKTINTN
-10 TTFRGIKANVQ
+10 TFRGIRRNVKKV
-21 RTNTSL
+21 NNSL
-27 SAGNIERLQRKAMS
+27 STKNIERLQRKAMH
-41 KLYKD
+41 KLYQD
-46 EFGKPE
+46 EFGKPN
-52 FYVVETVS
+52 FIVVQTVD

-68 RGYQVVGKA
+68 LGYQTVGNS
-77 PVVTAFGELDQ
+77 PVVLAFGELDQ
-88 TKQQITVNKDDS
+88 TRQQITVNKDDS

-106 GPQEAYKLFR
+106 GPQESYKLYN

-126 EAKYDEVRLS
+126 EALYDNIRLS
-136 GLELDNTVYKA
+136 GLELGHKTYNA
-147 TKHVFYPASGS
+147 TKYYAASGS

-172 KADVQYETMN
+172 AADVQFETMN
-182 NLTGGMLTVALEREA
+182 NLTGGLLAIALEKEMQQ
-197 AEKGELSYDDL
+197 KGDLSFDDL

-223 LWTEA
+223 LWPQS
-228 GKTNNVFYFNGSIES
+228 GKTNNVFYFNGSIQS
-243 AAEQSNIKGIDN
+243 ANEDTEIEVDN
-255 NFRDGYEIISDR
+255 NFRDGYAIISDR
-267 IGSEMVEELTG
+267 IGSEMVEELAG
-278 EYVSLA
+278 EPVSNP
-284 QARRMSFQ
+284 QARRMSYQ

-311 RLKEMKAMMKIDM
+311 RLKEIKAMMEIDM

-335 IDLSVLSEKDLT
+335 IDLSVLSEKELT
-347 RLAAKIDIIGDKDVF
+347 KLVAKIDIIGDKDVF
-362 KWGKYIIDK
+362 KWGKYMIDK
-371 DVIDPLEI
+371 NEIAPLEI

-387 TTGGLGTQ
+387 TTGSLGTQ

-412 AVTERQLVEAE
+412 ALTERQLTEAE
-423 GMRSSLSFEK
+423 SMRGSVSFEK
-433 DNIRLSNTAYH
+433 DCIRLSNTAYH
-444 NCYNLAPERAETDK
+444 NCYTLNPERAEEDK
-458 LLNNFKIKQLDTAL
+458 LLNNFKVKQLDTAL

-504 GSRMVDYVMPTGEV
+504 GSRVVNYVMPTGETMEV
-518 QQVKALEVYSSAFER
+518 RALEVYSSAFER
-533 EYRQMK
+533 EYREMK
-539 EQLEEN
+539 EELEAN
-545 TVMTQEEKNTVLN
+545 VAMTQEEKNTVLN

-579 YLVLSEEIATRNV
+579 YLVLSEEIASRNV

-669 EGNVGYV
+669 EGNIGYA
-676 ALIEYHNDKPMRFTE
+676 ALIEYGMDTPMFATEEKE
-691 EQQAKEVTNTTADY
+691 EQQETAEY
-705 IKTMDISSLL
+705 IKNMDISSLL

>member
-1 MSNTTTKTN
+1 MSKTINTN
-10 TTFRGIKANVQ
+10 TFRGIRRNVKKV
-21 RTNTSL
+21 NNSL
-27 SAGNIERLQRKAMS
+27 SARNIERLQRKAMH
-41 KLYKD
+41 KLYQD
-46 EFGKPE
+46 EFGKPN
-52 FYVVETVS
+52 FIVVQTVDV
-60 IDDVGNIE
+60 DDVGNIE
-68 RGYQVVGKA
+68 LGYQTVGNS
-77 PVVTAFGELDQ
+77 PVVLAFGELDQ
-88 TKQQITVNKDDS
+88 TRQQITVNKDDS

-106 GPQEAYKLFR
+106 GPQESYKLYN

-126 EAKYDEVRLS
+126 EALYDNIRLS
-136 GLELDNTVYKA
+136 GLELDHKTYNA
-147 TKHVFYPASGS
+147 TKYYAASGS
-158 ASMGKKSKVYFTNH
+158 ASMGKKSKIYFTNH
-172 KADVQYETMN
+172 AADIQFETMN
-182 NLTGGMLTVALEREA
+182 NLTGGLLAIALEKEI
-197 AEKGELSYDDL
+197 EQKGNLSFDDL

-223 LWTEA
+223 LWPEKGRTD
-228 GKTNNVFYFNGSIES
+228 NVFYFHGSIES
-243 AAEQSNIKGIDN
+243 KAEDTEIEVDN
-255 NFRDGYEIISDR
+255 NFRDGYFVISDR
-267 IGSEMVEELTG
+267 IGSEMVEELAEEKITVG
-278 EYVSLA
+278 
-284 QARRMSFQ
+284 QARRMSYQ
-292 LRIRGA
+292 IRVRGA
-298 AGKGHFRAYNLAQ
+298 AGKGHARAYNLAQ
-311 RLKEMKAMMKIDM
+311 RLKEVKAMMEIDM

-347 RLAAKIDIIGDKDVF
+347 RLAAKIDIIADKDTF

-371 DVIDPLEI
+371 DTIEPMEI

-387 TTGGLGTQ
+387 TTGSLGTQ

-458 LLNNFKIKQLDTAL
+458 LLNNFKIKQLDTAML
-472 LNRVA
+472 GKVA
-477 NLKLSINSNYLR
+477 NLKLSINSSYMR
-489 MVPEDHLLNN
+489 MVPEDHLLND

-504 GSRMVDYVMPTGEV
+504 SSRMVDYVMPTGETMK
-518 QQVKALEVYSSAFER
+518 VKCLEVYSSAFVR
-533 EYRQMK
+533 EYRELEQM
-539 EQLEEN
+539 LAEN
-545 TVMTQEEKNTVLN
+545 TVMTDAEKAILLN
-558 NMRVATAIKSPSQ
+558 NSRVCVAIKSPSQ
-571 GDNEFEVF
+571 GDNEFEIF
-579 YLVLSEEIATRNV
+579 FMVLPEDIAARNV

-597 QFIVECPN
+597 QFIVETPN

-636 FTLLENGKI
+636 ITMLDNGKL
-645 VTGLYYDGRII
+645 VTGLYYNGSII

-661 LIVRKRVR
+661 LVVRKRVR

>member
-1 MSNTTTKTN
+1 MSKTINTN
-10 TTFRGIKANVQ
+10 TFRGIRRNVKKV
-21 RTNTSL
+21 NNSL
-27 SAGNIERLQRKAMS
+27 SARNIERLQRKAMH
-41 KLYKD
+41 KLYQD
-46 EFGKPE
+46 EFGKPN
-52 FYVVETVS
+52 FIVVQTVDV
-60 IDDVGNIE
+60 DDVGNIE
-68 RGYQVVGKA
+68 LGYQTVGNS
-77 PVVTAFGELDQ
+77 PVVLAFGELDQ
-88 TKQQITVNKDDS
+88 TRQQITVNKDDS

-106 GPQEAYKLFR
+106 GPQESYKLYN

-126 EAKYDEVRLS
+126 EALYDNMRLS
-136 GLELDNTVYKA
+136 GLELDHKTYNA
-147 TKHVFYPASGS
+147 TKYYAASGS

-172 KADVQYETMN
+172 AADVQFETMN
-182 NLTGGMLTVALEREA
+182 NLTGGLLAVALEKEI
-197 AEKGELSYDDL
+197 EQKGDLSFDDL

-228 GKTNNVFYFNGSIES
+228 GKTNNVFYFNGSIQS
-243 AAEQSNIKGIDN
+243 ANEDTEIEVDN
-255 NFRDGYEIISDR
+255 NFRDGYFVISDR
-267 IGSEMVEELTG
+267 IGSEMVEELAEEKITAG
-278 EYVSLA
+278 
-284 QARRMSFQ
+284 QARRMSYQ
-292 LRIRGA
+292 IRVRGA
-298 AGKGHFRAYNLAQ
+298 AGKGHARAYNLAQ
-311 RLKEMKAMMKIDM
+311 RTKEIKAMMEIDIT
-324 SKCYCWEDGKK
+324 KCYCWEDGKK
-335 IDLSVLSEKDLT
+335 VDLSVLSEKDLT
-347 RLAAKIDIIGDKDVF
+347 RLVAKIDIIGDKDVF
-362 KWGKYIIDK
+362 KWGKYMIDK
-371 DVIDPLEI
+371 NEIDPLEI
-379 GIVNMSNK
+379 GLVNMSNK
-387 TTGGLGTQ
+387 TTGSLGTQ
-395 IIFKLRDDIED
+395 IIFKLRDDVED

-412 AVTERQLVEAE
+412 ALTERQLTEAE
-423 GMRSSLSFEK
+423 SMRGSVSFEK
-433 DNIRLSNTAYH
+433 DCIRLSNTAYH
-444 NCYNLAPERAETDK
+444 NCYTLNPERAEEDK
-458 LLNNFKIKQLDTAL
+458 LLNNFKVKQLDTAL

-489 MVPEDHLLNN
+489 MVPEDHLLND

-504 GSRMVDYVMPTGEV
+504 GSRMVDYVMPTGECMKV
-518 QQVKALEVYSSAFER
+518 RALEVYSSAFER
-533 EYRQMK
+533 EYREMEK
-539 EQLEEN
+539 QLAVN
-545 TVMTQEEKNTVLN
+545 VAMTQEEKNTILN

-669 EGNVGYV
+669 EGNIGYA
-676 ALIEYHNDKPMRFTE
+676 ALIEYGMDTPMFATEEKE
-691 EQQAKEVTNTTADY
+691 EQQETAEY
-705 IKTMDISSLL
+705 IKNMDISSLL

>member
-1 MSNTTTKTN
+1 MSNTTIKTN
-10 TTFRGIKANVQ
+10 TTFRGIKANTK
-21 RTNTSL
+21 RTNNSL
-27 SAGNIERLQRKAMS
+27 NPSNIERLQRKAMH
-41 KLYKD
+41 KLYQD

-52 FYVVETVS
+52 FYVVETVNV
-60 IDDVGNIE
+60 DDVGNIE
-68 RGYQVVGKA
+68 RGYQIVGKS
-77 PVVTAFGELDQ
+77 PVVTAFGQLDQ

-100 EREVVV
+100 EREVVI
-106 GPQEAYKLFR
+106 GPQESYKLYR

-126 EAKYDEVRLS
+126 EAVYDDMRLK
-136 GLELDNTVYKA
+136 GLELDGIKY
-147 TKHVFYPASGS
+147 YPASGS

-172 KADVQYETMN
+172 AAEAQYETMD
-182 NLTGGMLTVALEREA
+182 NLTGGMLTVALEKEA

-223 LWTEA
+223 LWTKA

-579 YLVLSEEIATRNV
+579 YLVLSEEIASRNV

>member
-21 RTNTSL
+21 RTNNSL
-27 SAGNIERLQRKAMS
+27 SAGNIERLQRKAMR

-46 EFGKPE
+46 EFGRPN
-52 FYVVETVS
+52 FIVVQTVDV
-60 IDDVGNIE
+60 DDVGNIE
-68 RGYQVVGKA
+68 LGYQTVGNS
-77 PVVTAFGELDQ
+77 PVVMAFGELNSEPKEIEVKIDRDGN
-88 TKQQITVNKDDS
+88 TRHIIT
-100 EREVVV
+100 
-106 GPQEAYKLFR
+106 GPTESYKLYN
-116 NIILVSFRNA
+116 NIVLVSFKNA
-126 EAKYDEVRLS
+126 ESKYEDLRLS
-136 GLELDNTVYKA
+136 GLELDGVKY
-147 TKHVFYPASGS
+147 YPASGS

-172 KADVQYETMN
+172 KADVQYETMD
-182 NLTGGMLTVALEREA
+182 NLTGGMLTIALEREA

-223 LWTEA
+223 LWTEK
-228 GKTNNVFYFNGSIES
+228 GRTNNVFYFHGSIES
-243 AAEQSNIKGIDN
+243 AAEQSNINIDN
-255 NFRDGYEIISDR
+255 NFRDGYFVISDR
-267 IGSEMVEELTG
+267 IGAEMVEELTEEKITVG
-278 EYVSLA
+278 
-284 QARRMSFQ
+284 QARRMSYQ
-292 LRIRGA
+292 IRVRGA
-298 AGKGHFRAYNLAQ
+298 AGKGHARAYSLAQ
-311 RLKEMKAMMKIDM
+311 RVKEIKAMMEIDM

-335 IDLSVLSEKDLT
+335 VELSVLSEKDLT
-347 RLAAKIDIIGDKDVF
+347 RLAAKIDIIADKDTF

-371 DVIDPLEI
+371 DTIEPMEI

-387 TTGGLGTQ
+387 TTGSLGTQ

-406 ATLYVK
+406 AALYVK

-458 LLNNFKIKQLDTAL
+458 LLNNFKIKQLDTAML
-472 LNRVA
+472 GKVA
-477 NLKLSINSNYLR
+477 NLKLSINSSYMR

-504 GSRMVDYVMPTGEV
+504 GSRMVDYVMPTGEIMK
-518 QQVKALEVYSSAFER
+518 VKCLEVYSSAFVR
-533 EYRQMK
+533 EYRELEQM
-539 EQLEEN
+539 LAEN
-545 TVMTQEEKNTVLN
+545 TVMTDAEKAILLN
-558 NMRVATAIKSPSQ
+558 NSRVCVAIKSPSQ
-571 GDNEFEVF
+571 GDNEFEMF
-579 YLVLSEEIATRNV
+579 FMVLPEDIAARNV

-597 QFIVECPN
+597 QFIVETPN

-636 FTLLENGKI
+636 ITMLDNGKL
-645 VTGLYYDGRII
+645 VTGLYYNGSII

-669 EGNVGYV
+669 EGNIGYV

-691 EQQAKEVTNTTADY
+691 EQQAEEATNTAADY

>member
-21 RTNTSL
+21 RTNNSL
-27 SAGNIERLQRKAMS
+27 SAGNIERLQRKAMN
-41 KLYKD
+41 KLYQD
-46 EFGKPE
+46 EFGNPN
-52 FYVVETVS
+52 FIVVQTVDV
-60 IDDVGNIE
+60 DDVGNIE
-68 RGYQVVGKA
+68 VGYQTVGNS
-77 PVVTAFGELDQ
+77 PVVMAFGELNSEPKEIEVKIDRDGN
-88 TKQQITVNKDDS
+88 TRHIIT
-100 EREVVV
+100 
-106 GPQEAYKLFR
+106 GPTESYKLYN
-116 NIILVSFRNA
+116 NIVLVSFKNA
-126 EAKYDEVRLS
+126 ESKYEDLRLS
-136 GLELDNTVYKA
+136 GLELDGVKY
-147 TKHVFYPASGS
+147 YPASGS

-172 KADVQYETMN
+172 AANIQFETMN
-182 NLTGGMLTVALEREA
+182 NLTGGLLAEVLEKEA

-243 AAEQSNIKGIDN
+243 AAEQSNINIDN
-255 NFRDGYEIISDR
+255 NFRDGYFVISDR
-267 IGSEMVEELTG
+267 IGAEMVEELTEEKITVG
-278 EYVSLA
+278 
-284 QARRMSFQ
+284 QARRMSYQ
-292 LRIRGA
+292 IRVRGA
-298 AGKGHFRAYNLAQ
+298 AGKGHARAYSLAQ
-311 RLKEMKAMMKIDM
+311 RVKEIKAMMEIDM

-335 IDLSVLSEKDLT
+335 VELSVLSEKDLT
-347 RLAAKIDIIGDKDVF
+347 RLAAKIDIIADKDTF

-371 DVIDPLEI
+371 DTIEPMEI

-387 TTGGLGTQ
+387 TTGSLGTQ

-406 ATLYVK
+406 AALYVK

-458 LLNNFKIKQLDTAL
+458 LLNNFKIKQLDTAML
-472 LNRVA
+472 GKVA
-477 NLKLSINSNYLR
+477 NLKLSINSSYMR
-489 MVPEDHLLNN
+489 MVPEDHLLND

-504 GSRMVDYVMPTGEV
+504 GSRMVDYVMPTGETMK
-518 QQVKALEVYSSAFER
+518 VKCLEVYSSAFVK
-533 EYRQMK
+533 EYRELEQM
-539 EQLEEN
+539 LAEN
-545 TVMTQEEKNTVLN
+545 TVMTDAEKAILLN
-558 NMRVATAIKSPSQ
+558 NSRVCVAIKSPSQ
-571 GDNEFEVF
+571 GDNEFEMF
-579 YLVLSEEIATRNV
+579 FMVLPEDIAARNV

-597 QFIVECPN
+597 QFIVETPN

-636 FTLLENGKI
+636 ITMLDNGKL
-645 VTGLYYDGRII
+645 VTGLYYNGSII

-661 LIVRKRVR
+661 LVVRKRVR

>member
-21 RTNTSL
+21 RTNNSL

-46 EFGKPE
+46 EFGRPN
-52 FYVVETVS
+52 FIVVQTVDV
-60 IDDVGNIE
+60 DDVGNIE
-68 RGYQVVGKA
+68 LGYQTVGNS
-77 PVVTAFGELDQ
+77 PVVMAFGELNSEPKEIEVKIDRDGN
-88 TKQQITVNKDDS
+88 TRHIIT
-100 EREVVV
+100 
-106 GPQEAYKLFR
+106 GPTESYKLYN
-116 NIILVSFRNA
+116 NIVLVSFKNA
-126 EAKYDEVRLS
+126 ESKYEDLRLS
-136 GLELDNTVYKA
+136 GLELDGVKY
-147 TKHVFYPASGS
+147 YPASGS

-172 KADVQYETMN
+172 KADVQYETMD
-182 NLTGGMLTVALEREA
+182 NLTGGMLTIALEREA

-223 LWTEA
+223 LWTEK
-228 GKTNNVFYFNGSIES
+228 GRTNNVFYFHGSIES
-243 AAEQSNIKGIDN
+243 SNEESNIKGIDN

-311 RLKEMKAMMKIDM
+311 RLKEVKAMMEIDM

-347 RLAAKIDIIGDKDVF
+347 RLAAKIDIIADKDTF
-362 KWGKYIIDK
+362 KWGKYMINK

-387 TTGGLGTQ
+387 TTGSLGTQ

-406 ATLYVK
+406 AALYVK
-412 AVTERQLVEAE
+412 AITERQLVEAE
-423 GMRSSLSFEK
+423 SMRSSLSFEK

-458 LLNNFKIKQLDTAL
+458 LLNNFKIKQLDTAML
-472 LNRVA
+472 GKVA
-477 NLKLSINSNYLR
+477 NLKLSINSSYMR
-489 MVPEDHLLNN
+489 MVPEDHLLND

-504 GSRMVDYVMPTGEV
+504 GSRMVDYVMPTGETMK
-518 QQVKALEVYSSAFER
+518 VKCLEVYSSAFVG
-533 EYRQMK
+533 EYRELEQM
-539 EQLEEN
+539 LAEN
-545 TVMTQEEKNTVLN
+545 TVMTDAEKAILLN
-558 NMRVATAIKSPSQ
+558 NSRVCVAIKSPSQ
-571 GDNEFEVF
+571 GDNEFEMF
-579 YLVLSEEIATRNV
+579 FMVLPEDIAARNV

-597 QFIVECPN
+597 QFIVETPN

-636 FTLLENGKI
+636 ITMLDNGKL
-645 VTGLYYDGRII
+645 VTGLYYNGSII

-661 LIVRKRVR
+661 LVVRKRVR

-691 EQQAKEVTNTTADY
+691 EQQAEEVTNTTADY